1 MRLDKFLANE
11 NFGTRKHVKKMIKSR
26 LVKVDEIEIIDP
38 GFLFNPEVSVVK
50 VEDKI
55 VTYNKSLYFLLN
67 KPKDYMCSNIDEL
80 YPSVLRLL
88 PEQYFNRLRIVGRL
102 DADTTGVLIL
112 TDDGKLN
119 NFLAN
124 PKYSVGKTYKVT
136 TNHPIPLSM
145 VDEVSKPV
153 DIGRGECSSPAE
165 MEIIEDKVALITLY
179 EGKYH
184 EVKRIFHHF
193 SLEVMELDRISFH
206 DFTYGDLK
214 PGEYREIKTDEIDHL
229 LKLVHKGE

>member
-11 NFGTRKHVKKMIKSR
+11 NFGTRKHVKKMIKNR
-26 LVKVDEIEIIDP
+26 LVKVDDVEIIDP
-38 GFLFNPEVSVVK
+38 GYLFDPEVSVVK
-50 VEDKI
+50 VEDEI
-55 VTYNKSLYFLLN
+55 VAYNKSLYFLLN
-67 KPKDYMCSNIDEL
+67 KPKNYMCSNIDEL

-119 NFLAN
+119 NYLAN

-145 VDEVSKPV
+145 IGEVSKPV
-153 DIGRGECSSPAE
+153 DIGRGEYSTPAK
-165 MEIIEDKVALITLY
+165 MEIIGDNIALFTLY

-206 DFTYGDLK
+206 DFTYEGLK
-214 PGEYREIKTDEIDHL
+214 QGEYREIQPSEIEHI
-229 LKLVHKGE
+229 LKIVHKGE